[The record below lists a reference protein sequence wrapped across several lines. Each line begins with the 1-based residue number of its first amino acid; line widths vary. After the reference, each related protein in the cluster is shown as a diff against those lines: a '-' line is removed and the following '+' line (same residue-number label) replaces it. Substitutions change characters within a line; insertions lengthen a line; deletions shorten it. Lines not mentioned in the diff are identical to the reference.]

1 LTHEMRRTVDSIA
14 VTAHESLHDPYAE
27 LWFVEPPGFTV
38 FPLEAL
44 LAEPD
49 TPAADRLHATAAPLL
64 ASAPNEVARQQ
75 FIALLASGQRM
86 LGALR
91 EFGTVHCSVGLH
103 RDDVGGTAQP
113 LFSLFTI
120 TWQDIATA
128 PRAATAARAVT
139 GPGGHSR
146 VEYLEQP
153 CGPVT
158 ISETVR
164 HPQRDSPL
172 PRHPLLQIHAHL
184 PHPDCKRLAVLTVST
199 TAVVRR
205 EEYRAVLRRI
215 VETVR
220 FKDPLGA
227 AP

>member
-1 LTHEMRRTVDSIA
+1 MSAPRIYVDGSVNDARSEMWF
-14 VTAHESLHDPYAE
+14 AE
-27 LWFVEPPGFTV
+27 PAGYTPV
-38 FPLEAL
+38 PLNSL
-44 LAEPD
+44 LAEPGS
-49 TPAADRLHATAAPLL
+49 PEAGVMREAAAPLL
-64 ASAPNEVARQQ
+64 DAAPSEWVRQRFVAQFALGQQ
-75 FIALLASGQRM
+75 M
-86 LGALR
+86 LGVLCDL
-91 EFGTVHCSVGLH
+91 GTVHCSVGLH
-103 RDDVGGTAQP
+103 RDDVGGSAQP

-120 TWQDIATA
+120 TWRDTATA

-164 HPQRDSPL
+164 RPETDSPL
-172 PRHPLLQIHAHL
+172 PHHPLLQVHAHL

-199 TAVVRR
+199 AAVVRR

-215 VETVR
+215 VATVR
-220 FKDPLGA
+220 FEDPLGA
-227 AP
+227 AS